1 MTARACVRLT
11 VTSAVLLVGVVT
23 ASCGGDGGSD
33 GGAAGGGG
41 NGAEDRGAPTG
52 ATTTE
57 FCATQTDFLT
67 DLVPRDTTRPEV
79 PSDEEMAQAVKAWG
93 ADLAEVGT
101 PEGIPD
107 DARAGFEALVEQ
119 AAQVDASDFSIEELE
134 ELQAG
139 GADAS
144 EEARKQADAFA
155 TYLTETCGNPLDDIE
170 LPQLPETSGST
181 G

>member
-1 MTARACVRLT
+1 MTARARVRLT

-41 NGAEDRGAPTG
+41 GEDQGAPTG

-67 DLVPRDTTRPEV
+67 GLVPRDTTRPEV
-79 PSDEEMAQAVKAWG
+79 PSDGEMAQAVKAWG

>member
-1 MTARACVRLT
+1 MTARARVRLT

-23 ASCGGDGGSD
+23 ASCGG
-33 GGAAGGGG
+33 GGGG
-41 NGAEDRGAPTG
+41 EGGGEDRGAPTD
-52 ATTTE
+52 ATEKE
-57 FCATQTDFLT
+57 FCATQTSFLT
-67 DLVPRDTTRPEV
+67 DLLPQDVTNPEV
-79 PSDEEMAQAVKAWG
+79 PSDADMARAVKAWG

-107 DARAGFEALVEQ
+107 DARAGFEAIVEQ
-119 AAQVDASDFSIEELE
+119 AAQVDASDFSIEKLE
-134 ELQAG
+134 ELQGG
-139 GADAS
+139 GAEAS

-170 LPQLPETSGST
+170 LPQVPETSGSA